1 MWLHKAYDVNDLQ
14 GVENKKLVV
23 LSKFIN
29 VEFVCD
35 NQLNAL
41 LRNAQWYYFKL

>member
-1 MWLHKAYDVNDLQ
+1 MRLHKAHDVNDLQ
-14 GVENKKLVV
+14 GHENKKLVV
-23 LSKFIN
+23 LYKFIN

-41 LRNAQWYYFKL
+41 LWNAQQYYFKL